1 MKKTYTVGD
10 LLKLIRSHI
19 ILIMT
24 VMILGGTAIFAFSK
38 LSLPLKYSSSIN
50 MYVQNATAK
59 TADGQR
65 VNNITDSKQL
75 IKTYM
80 EVMTDDAV
88 MDAVGDILL
97 RNYYVSDLSEFL
109 YVDENNRIPA
119 STIRN
124 LLTLKYLSDSSII
137 KVTAT
142 CTNAVLAADICNAVA
157 QVSSTYVQRAV
168 GAGSVNAIDKAKVF
182 PDPVSPDVPKNTI
195 IGMVAIFLF
204 MFMLIVTLDY
214 LNNTVKLPEE
224 LGKKFRKPIIG
235 EVRRFGN
242 KSDQKS
248 SSAVKPAYLL
258 TDKRIPFSV
267 VESYKLIRANI
278 IFTIANS
285 EKKIIAVSS
294 AEHGEG
300 KSLTAANI
308 AIALAQTGSKVLL
321 VDGDLRAP
329 SLHKTFRE
337 SNDLGLSTMII
348 RKSSM
353 LNSIIPDIADN
364 LDLLPSGPIPPNP
377 SELIGS
383 KNFGDVLERLSGKY
397 DYIIIDTPPLNVV
410 SDAVL
415 MKDAIGG
422 IVLVVRYASTT
433 YDKISSCV
441 NEIEFADAE
450 LLGFVVNEVSSRQ
463 KSDNYNY
470 L

>member
-10 LLKLIRSHI
+10 LLKLIRSHL

-24 VMILGGTAIFAFSK
+24 VTILGGIAIFAFSK
-38 LSLPLKYSSSIN
+38 LALPLRYSSSIN

-59 TADGQR
+59 SADGQR

-80 EVMTDDAV
+80 EVMNDDAV
-88 MDAVGDILL
+88 MNAVGDILL
-97 RNYYVSDLSEFL
+97 RNYYVSDLSEL
-109 YVDENNRIPA
+109 LNVDEDNSIPA
-119 STIRN
+119 ATIRN
-124 LLTLKYLSDSSII
+124 LLTLTYLSDSSII

-142 CTNAVLAADICNAVA
+142 CTNAVLAADICNAMA
-157 QVSSTYVQRAV
+157 QVTSTYVQRAV
-168 GAGSVNAIDKAKVF
+168 GAGSINAIDRAKVF

-195 IGMVAIFLF
+195 IGMTAIFLF

-242 KSDQKS
+242 KSDQKD

-258 TDKRIPFSV
+258 TDKRIPFTV

-285 EKKIIAVSS
+285 EKKIIAFSS
-294 AEHGEG
+294 AEHGAG
-300 KSLTAANI
+300 KSLTAANT
-308 AIALAQTGSKVLL
+308 AIALAQTGCKVLL

-337 SNDLGLSTMII
+337 SNDTGLSTMII
-348 RKSSM
+348 RKSSI

-415 MKDAIGG
+415 MKDAVGG

-433 YDKISSCV
+433 YEKISSCV
-441 NEIEFADAE
+441 NEIEFANAE
-450 LLGFVVNEVSSRQ
+450 LLGFVVNEVRSKQ
-463 KSDNYNY
+463 KSDHYNY
-470 L
+470 E